1 MLSNAAMC
9 RSENVRAEV
18 QELAGPDRTTR
29 GERVGD
35 EEGVHQAAREVGHP
49 YPEYFYVIKRRHL
62 LKKILKITF

>member
-1 MLSNAAMC
+1 MC

-35 EEGVHQAAREVGHP
+35 EEGVHQAAREVGQP
-49 YPEYFYVIKRRHL
+49 YPEYIYLFML
-62 LKKILKITF
+62 

>member
-1 MLSNAAMC
+1 MC

-35 EEGVHQAAREVGHP
+35 EEGVHQAAREVGQP

-62 LKKILKITF
+62 